1 MVAMSKGKAPFQE
14 KNLADMIRR
23 NVRSG
28 RLSYSTDI
36 EAFARKAQIIFLAE
50 DANDHLASLCRRIAA
65 ARQRTPILVVM
76 TPGLVGATTALEAS
90 LTEAALKAPLVT
102 QPTFFTAGRRLGGN
116 LSSGLMRVENSSL
129 A

>member
-36 EAFARKAQIIFLAE
+36 DAFARKAQIIFLAE

-65 ARQRTPILVVM
+65 ASQKPPILVVM
-76 TPGLVGATTALEAS
+76 TPGLVGASIALEAS
-90 LTEAALKAPLVT
+90 LKEAGLKATLVT
-102 QPTFFTAGRRLGGN
+102 QHTVLTPGCALDD
-116 LSSGLMRVENSSL
+116 LSCP
-129 A
+129 

>member
-1 MVAMSKGKAPFQE
+1 MQIGVYGSGYLGTVV
-14 KNLADMIRR
+14 NLADMIRR

-65 ARQRTPILVVM
+65 ASQRTPILVVM

-90 LTEAALKAPLVT
+90 LKEAGLKATLVT
-102 QPTFFTAGRRLGGN
+102 QPTFFTAGCG
-116 LSSGLMRVENSSL
+116 VEDFNWPDRIVL
-129 A
+129 